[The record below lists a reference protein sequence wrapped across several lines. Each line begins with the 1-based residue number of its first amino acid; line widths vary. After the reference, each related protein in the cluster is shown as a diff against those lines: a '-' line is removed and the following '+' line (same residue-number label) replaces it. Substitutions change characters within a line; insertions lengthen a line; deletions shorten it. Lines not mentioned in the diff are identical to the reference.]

1 MAGDSTLR
9 IRPGAPGRLWHN
21 AIRIYHVRP
30 AIVHPPRRPRLWT
43 RPDPASARA
52 GREGELLA
60 ARVRI
65 GCAVAAALGPLWSI
79 LFQPADREPWIG
91 LSGALLTMLLGIAV
105 LGFARR
111 SAPPPWLGFFTC
123 VLDISI
129 VSAAN
134 LALIVS
140 GSPLAVTNGRTI
152 FSIYLLALAFTCLRQ
167 DARMRVTAG
176 LSAIFQY
183 GALVAWVVAR

>member
-123 VLDISI
+123 VLQD
-129 VSAAN
+129 
-134 LALIVS
+134 
-140 GSPLAVTNGRTI
+140 GRI
-152 FSIYLLALAFTCLRQ
+152 CLP
-167 DARMRVTAG
+167 AG
-176 LSAIFQY
+176 PSRILPY
-183 GALVAWVVAR
+183 CGLVAWVVARSEALGLPLSSVTYGVFRW

>member
-30 AIVHPPRRPRLWT
+30 AIVLPPRRPRLWT

-65 GCAVAAALGPLWSI
+65 GCAADLG
-79 LFQPADREPWIG
+79 
-91 LSGALLTMLLGIAV
+91 
-105 LGFARR
+105 
-111 SAPPPWLGFFTC
+111 
-123 VLDISI
+123 
-129 VSAAN
+129 
-134 LALIVS
+134 LIIS

-167 DARMRVTAG
+167 DARMCVTAG